1 MSNVKEWLSQDNK
14 IAQSDDVQYGHQL
27 EVKSGL
33 KSAIVIETETNF
45 YRYLISKS
53 LLLSTNEIV
62 DSTPPDNRILLDIEL
77 APALVRQAEKE
88 ENQDLFNV
96 LQAQFFQDVETRV
109 ENCLAV
115 MDDDV
120 YQQYKI
126 APNLMDAMN
135 MFNTKTVSISRIK
148 PLILKQ
154 AALVKNMVNV
164 LNRFDAIKKSN
175 DKPLQ
180 TTDADLCIGYLG
192 IEKLRIFLSYLIV
205 HETLKETGSKFNQT
219 SRKLWTHI
227 QVTAQA
233 ASELAILDGTL
244 DPDEIYMLALF
255 HEIGSVFL
263 LHIVDD
269 CFHEAKR
276 EISEMAMD
284 SGASELSHKLAEI
297 NSVAPVL
304 EKLMP
309 NKVKALSFK
318 LASRYNMNSFKLAPI
333 LDELANT
340 VSIDGMSDKARVIA
354 QARSYAIFKQ
364 MYKEELIDKRQST
377 ELLNYYQLD
386 SNALKTLNKVKYLKV
401 PKVEV

>member
-1 MSNVKEWLSQDNK
+1 VSNVKEWLSQDNK

-53 LLLSTNEIV
+53 LLLSNNEIV

>member
-1 MSNVKEWLSQDNK
+1 VSNVKDWLSQDDKNDSE
-14 IAQSDDVQYGHQL
+14 I
-27 EVKSGL
+27 KSGL
-33 KSAIVIETETNF
+33 KPAIVIEAETNF
-45 YRYLISKS
+45 YRYLVSKS
-53 LLLSTNEIV
+53 LLLSNSDDI
-62 DSTPPDNRILLDIEL
+62 DSPPPENRILLDIEV
-77 APALVRQAEKE
+77 APALERQAEQE
-88 ENQDLFNV
+88 ENKDLFNV

-109 ENCLAV
+109 ENCLAII
-115 MDDDV
+115 DDDV

-135 MFNTKTVSISRIK
+135 MFNTKTASISRIK

-154 AALVKNMVNV
+154 ATLVRNMISM
-164 LNRFDAIKKSN
+164 LNRFNTIKKSN

-180 TTDADLCIGYLG
+180 TTDAELCIGYLG

-205 HETLKETGSKFNQT
+205 HESLKEAGTKFNQT
-219 SRKLWTHI
+219 SRKLWAHI
-227 QVTAQA
+227 QITAQA
-233 ASELAILDGTL
+233 ASELATLDSTL

-263 LHIVDD
+263 LHVVDE
-269 CFHEAKR
+269 CFHEARR
-276 EISEMAMD
+276 EISEMAME

-297 NSVAPVL
+297 NSIVPVL

-309 NKVKALSFK
+309 NNVKMLSFK
-318 LASRYNMNSFKLAPI
+318 LATHYNMNSFKLAPV

-340 VSIDGMSDKARVIA
+340 VSIDDMSDKARIIA

-364 MYKEELIDKRQST
+364 MYKEELIDKKQST

-386 SNALKTLNKVKYLKV
+386 SNKIKILNRVKYLKV
-401 PKVEV
+401 PKVEP